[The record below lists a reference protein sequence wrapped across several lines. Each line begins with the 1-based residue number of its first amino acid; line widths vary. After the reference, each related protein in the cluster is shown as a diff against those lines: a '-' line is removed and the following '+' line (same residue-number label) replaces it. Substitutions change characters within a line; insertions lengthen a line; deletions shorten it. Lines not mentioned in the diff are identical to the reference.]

1 MFSLF
6 SLAIPLYLLFE
17 AGILLGWF
25 AERKAKSRRK
35 QDE

>member
-17 AGILLGWF
+17 FGILLSS
-25 AERKAKSRRK
+25 RKPLENKS
-35 QDE
+35 